1 MMSKVKVV
9 VTGGI
14 GSGKSTFA
22 SALQVCGAERI
33 DADESARRAVE
44 PGTTVHDELQNIVP
58 KFFVRNI
65 LDRDGLARRMF
76 SDEVL
81 KAQVEAVIHP
91 WVRADMRARSQQST
105 ANVVVHEIPLLA
117 EHRSRAQLHA
127 EFDYVVNIWATEPVR
142 VQRLLERGMSEI
154 DARTRI
160 AHQGSDADRCAVSD
174 VVVANDGIRGQLE
187 EKAESLMVLFVA
199 GSPVRRTHS

>member
-1 MMSKVKVV
+1 MMSKVNVV

-22 SALQVCGAERI
+22 NALQVCGAERI

-44 PGTTVHDELQNIVP
+44 PGTTVHDELQRIVP
-58 KFFVRNI
+58 QIFIGNI

-76 SDEVL
+76 SDADL

-91 WVRADMRARSQQST
+91 WVRADMRARSQQSQ
-105 ANVVVHEIPLLA
+105 ANVVVHEIPLVA

-127 EFDYVVNIWATEPVR
+127 EFDYVVNIWAPEPVR
-142 VQRLLERGMSEI
+142 VQRLQERGMSEV
-154 DARTRI
+154 DAMTRI

-187 EKAESLMVLFVA
+187 EKAKRLMVLFA
-199 GSPVRRTHS
+199 TGSAPRVSHS